1 MILVRYS
8 LAEWADI
15 NGCTA
20 EEIKEDFDGTPV
32 RFYVEDGSAVAG
44 VAYEDGTFGCFGCR
58 LDEDGL
64 TYEQMVFSIEC
75 GR

>member
-1 MILVRYS
+1 MNLVRYS
-8 LAEWADI
+8 VREWADI
-15 NGCTA
+15 DGCTV
-20 EEIKEDFDGTPV
+20 EEIKENFNNVPV
-32 RFYVEDGSAVAG
+32 RFYADDDSAVAG

-64 TYEQMVFSIEC
+64 TYEEMVFSIEC